1 MFIIPMINNRL
12 LMKKKPYETPG
23 TDLLVPLCSR
33 PFCSSIPAV
42 EDATLQDFND
52 LDTYV
57 W

>member
-1 MFIIPMINNRL
+1 MINNRL